1 MIISILSF
9 KDISNNL
16 KKANKLLT
24 INFKN
29 YKNELINEYIKQINR
44 IESAYEE
51 SYKNNMNILIFI
63 QTLID
68 NYDESVEMKNSI
80 LNNCIKIEQCKHNMK
95 IYELINYYNEYNIV
109 ESVKIEDVKNIK
121 TITEH
126 TDFVYSLLHL
136 KDGRLASCSGDRT
149 IRIYVPSKDYY
160 CEQVIRR
167 HSKSIRSICQLDDG
181 IIVSGSDDKY
191 Q

>member
-126 TDFVYSLLHL
+126 TDFVYPLIHL

-149 IRIYVPSKDYY
+149 IRIYVSSKDYY
-160 CEQVIRR
+160 CEQVIGR

>member
-109 ESVKIEDVKNIK
+109 ESGNI
-121 TITEH
+121 
-126 TDFVYSLLHL
+126 
-136 KDGRLASCSGDRT
+136 
-149 IRIYVPSKDYY
+149 
-160 CEQVIRR
+160 
-167 HSKSIRSICQLDDG
+167 
-181 IIVSGSDDKY
+181 
-191 Q
+191 

>member
-51 SYKNNMNILIFI
+51 SYKNYMNILIFN

-68 NYDESVEMKNSI
+68 NFDESVEMKNSI
-80 LNNCIKIEQCKHNMK
+80 LNYFKKIEQCKH
-95 IYELINYYNEYNIV
+95 IYELLNYYNEYNIV

-126 TDFVYSLLHL
+126 TDFVYSLFHL